1 MMGFSV
7 HFILLLCTRLLYSP
21 LGPNTGFPSLIIRNL
36 YLEWFNPFG
45 YEMLRLS
52 YSFWIS

>member
-21 LGPNTGFPSLIIRNL
+21 LGPSTGFPSLIIRNV

-52 YSFWIS
+52 YRFWIS